1 MEWRSRFYL
10 HTGRRWTTIWRIH
23 WKLLVESTEGS
34 RYFWRRWRCLIYG
47 TIRNG
52 GTCRIFT
59 NIFPHRLAT
68 LYYVIRPHQSAE
80 ALQWPPHQF
89 YSGLQCL
96 RSKIGFPRGEQML
109 CPVFTQNKGLYLL
122 LANQYCNPTLIIDLE
137 DWRNQ
142 AGKDDAFF
150 QKKGLIS
157 R

>member
-1 MEWRSRFYL
+1 MNDYLAHSLKAISREYGGIKIFLETMTLSDIRDDPQWWNMQNIYQYF
-10 HTGRRWTTIWRIH
+10 
-23 WKLLVESTEGS
+23 STS
-34 RYFWRRWRCLIYG
+34 SCYFILC
-47 TIRNG
+47 
-52 GTCRIFT
+52 
-59 NIFPHRLAT
+59 H
-68 LYYVIRPHQSAE
+68 PHQSAE
-80 ALQWPPHQF
+80 GLQWPPHQF